1 MPPKMSKAKTPEALL
16 AEQSPALQK
25 VMKKLSAFVESRAP
39 KLTPAV
45 KWGGVCWIGKGVV
58 VYAHPL
64 EDSVSFGFFK
74 GARLKDPK
82 GVLEGKG
89 KFVRSINVKP
99 PGTFPERE
107 MAGLLKQAVEL
118 DR

>member
-1 MPPKMSKAKTPEALL
+1 MAPRMSQAKTPEALL

-25 VMKKLSAFVESRAP
+25 VMRKLSSFVESRAP
-39 KLTPAV
+39 KLQPAV

-64 EDSVSFGFFK
+64 DNSVSFGFFK

-89 KFVRSINVKP
+89 KFVRSIKVKP
-99 PGTFPERE
+99 PGTFPEKE
-107 MAGLLKQAVEL
+107 MAGFLEQAIKL
-118 DR
+118 DQ